1 MTSFSASLRAIGDV
15 TSVPATVEVDEGQLS
30 IAAGSTEI
38 GSWALSDIELEPMAT
53 GYRMAAEGEQIIIE
67 LKELDAFSEAL
78 AAGRFKRRIG
88 LRGKDKK
95 GPAKTRPAGSPQ
107 KAANTVVEERSPTRT
122 TKSKPDAG
130 IVERAL
136 ALLDRGISWTQ
147 KRYGPYLPDWVFSRA
162 MFFIILATL
171 AVMLVFAEIFSVL
184 LLILGGIVVA
194 FGAVTYS
201 DGMLASRWLP
211 GRMQPPH
218 VLIIGVVT
226 LVLGVLI
233 GIVAG

>member
-38 GSWALSDIELEPMAT
+38 GSWALSEIDLEPMPT

-78 AAGRFKRRIG
+78 AAGRFKRRMG

-95 GPAKTRPAGSPQ
+95 GTAKSRRATSPPNTA
-107 KAANTVVEERSPTRT
+107 KTVVEERAPAKT
-122 TKSKPDAG
+122 TKKEPDSG

-136 ALLDRGISWTQ
+136 SRLDRAIAKAQ

-184 LLILGGIVVA
+184 LLILGGIVIA

>member
-1 MTSFSASLRAIGDV
+1 
-15 TSVPATVEVDEGQLS
+15 
-30 IAAGSTEI
+30 
-38 GSWALSDIELEPMAT
+38 
-53 GYRMAAEGEQIIIE
+53 
-67 LKELDAFSEAL
+67 
-78 AAGRFKRRIG
+78 
-88 LRGKDKK
+88 
-95 GPAKTRPAGSPQ
+95 
-107 KAANTVVEERSPTRT
+107 
-122 TKSKPDAG
+122 
-130 IVERAL
+130 
-136 ALLDRGISWTQ
+136 
-147 KRYGPYLPDWVFSRA
+147 
-162 MFFIILATL
+162 
-171 AVMLVFAEIFSVL
+171 MLVFAEIFSVL